1 MPATSVR
8 QPAARAS
15 GSVTSSTELC
25 GKLEQ
30 RSGEGSRRGNGE
42 NATPTVHPS
51 GLSSAAHGDR
61 CSSSA
66 GLCEKFFFA
75 HFLCPVRVRPQCTR
89 SLRSASSLR
98 PLREA
103 AGGRG
108 VQPAFVLQYL
118 MHSRLAGSRGDGVE
132 GELKQRADEGP
143 LRSDGDDAA
152 PARHIGRTQSRPN
165 GSVRTLSSR
174 PRGEPEEG
182 CGLGTDCK
190 AAGGMRPSL
199 GQQQHSGRGR
209 QGGEMRLEPA
219 LVTSAGG
226 VPLPAS
232 ETVPWL
238 VVDVC
243 VRWLWGIPSG
253 DVAALSS
260 EVVGG
265 LRCRC
270 DGS

>member
-1 MPATSVR
+1 M
-8 QPAARAS
+8 
-15 GSVTSSTELC
+15 
-25 GKLEQ
+25 
-30 RSGEGSRRGNGE
+30 
-42 NATPTVHPS
+42 
-51 GLSSAAHGDR
+51 
-61 CSSSA
+61 
-66 GLCEKFFFA
+66 
-75 HFLCPVRVRPQCTR
+75 
-89 SLRSASSLR
+89 
-98 PLREA
+98 
-103 AGGRG
+103 
-108 VQPAFVLQYL
+108 QPAFVLQEL

-132 GELKQRADEGP
+132 GELKQRAGEGP
-143 LRSDGDDAA
+143 VRSDGDDAA

-253 DVAALSS
+253 DVAALST

-270 DGS
+270 EGS